1 MGIIFYR
8 VDTMIKLGQFNTLT
22 VVKQVDFGV
31 FLDGDDFGNILLPKR
46 YVPQNTQLGD
56 DLDVFIYFDSEDD
69 IIATT
74 EMPYAQ
80 VGEFASLRCVGVN
93 SVGAFVDWGL
103 SKDLLVPFSEQR
115 TRMEEGK
122 PYVVRIY
129 TDKASGRIVAS
140 RKFNKF
146 ISDAQPKVE
155 KGDKVT
161 VLITDNTDLGYKC
174 VVDNQHWGL
183 IYRAEAFGKL
193 FIGKKLSAYVKH
205 VRDDG
210 KMDLSLQKPG
220 KARVD
225 ELGDKIL
232 QTLEKKDGFLPLNDK
247 SSPDAIFA
255 LFRTSKATFKKTLGG
270 LYKQRKIRIEY
281 DGIYLIGSE

>member
-1 MGIIFYR
+1 
-8 VDTMIKLGQFNTLT
+8 MIKLGQFNTLT

-74 EMPYAQ
+74 ETPYAQ

-129 TDKASGRIVAS
+129 TDKASERIVAS

-146 ISDAQPKVE
+146 ISDAQPKVQQ
-155 KGDKVT
+155 GDKVT

-174 VVDNQHWGL
+174 VVENQHWGL

-232 QTLEKKDGFLPLNDK
+232 RTLEKKDGFLPLNDK

-270 LYKQRKIRIEY
+270 LYKQRQIRIEH
-281 DGIYLIGSE
+281 DGIYLTKSD

>member
-1 MGIIFYR
+1 
-8 VDTMIKLGQFNTLT
+8 MIKLGQFNTLT

-31 FLDGDDFGNILLPKR
+31 FLDGDDYGNILLPKR

-74 EMPYAQ
+74 ETPYVQ

-103 SKDLLVPFSEQR
+103 TKDLLVPFSEQR

-122 PYVVRIY
+122 LYVVRVY
-129 TDKASGRIVAS
+129 TDNASGRIVAS

-146 ISDAQPKVE
+146 ISDAQPKMQQ
-155 KGDKVT
+155 GDKVT

-232 QTLEKKDGFLPLNDK
+232 RTL
-247 SSPDAIFA
+247 
-255 LFRTSKATFKKTLGG
+255 
-270 LYKQRKIRIEY
+270 
-281 DGIYLIGSE
+281 

>member
-1 MGIIFYR
+1 
-8 VDTMIKLGQFNTLT
+8 MIKLGQFNTLT

-31 FLDGDDFGNILLPKR
+31 FLDGDDYGNILLPKR

-74 EMPYAQ
+74 ETPYVQ

-103 SKDLLVPFSEQR
+103 TKDLLVPFSEQR

-122 PYVVRIY
+122 PYVVRVY
-129 TDKASGRIVAS
+129 TDNASGRIVAS

-146 ISDAQPKVE
+146 ISDAQPKMQQ
-155 KGDKVT
+155 GDKVT

-220 KARVD
+220 QARVD

-232 QTLEKKDGFLPLNDK
+232 RTLENKDGFLPLNDK

-270 LYKQRKIRIEY
+270 LYKQRQIRIEH
-281 DGIYLIGSE
+281 DGIYLTKFD

>member
-1 MGIIFYR
+1 
-8 VDTMIKLGQFNTLT
+8 MIKLGQFNTLT

-270 LYKQRKIRIEY
+270 LYKQRKIRIEH

>member
-1 MGIIFYR
+1 
-8 VDTMIKLGQFNTLT
+8 MIKLGQFNTLT

-270 LYKQRKIRIEY
+270 LYKQRKSGLNTMEFT
-281 DGIYLIGSE
+281 